1 MFASLFLNKW
11 VIGGLL
17 ILAVGGGIYMWG
29 RHEGDISFQ
38 KYQDDLQAKTTLV
51 DVLISQRDEAIATKT
66 VEEKVT
72 VQTKIKEVQVNVD
85 KIVEKPIYRNVCL
98 DDDGLRAANSALTAG
113 ASAAGIPPAE
123 MPSPNPAK

>member
-1 MFASLFLNKW
+1 
-11 VIGGLL
+11 
-17 ILAVGGGIYMWG
+17 MWG

-38 KYQDDLQAKTTLV
+38 KYKDDLQAKTNLV